1 MQLLAGRAVA
11 CSTGAAHMKTKR
23 ALVATGLVLGT
34 PQCGH
39 RRDFVFN
46 AGFYTDVDTT
56 GAGPRFVIS
65 ASNTAVT
72 AQVKNNSTTPSGNL
86 TVGAFHAV
94 LLESASEQSRRLT
107 LDGKITQGGVQSN
120 GSASFSGTA
129 TLNFG
134 DGTPPLPVAWL
145 HIVVNA
151 DGLTLSVDSATL
163 PAALT
168 GGCIVVQ

>member
-1 MQLLAGRAVA
+1 
-11 CSTGAAHMKTKR
+11 
-23 ALVATGLVLGT
+23 
-34 PQCGH
+34 
-39 RRDFVFN
+39 
-46 AGFYTDVDTT
+46 
-56 GAGPRFVIS
+56 
-65 ASNTAVT
+65 
-72 AQVKNNSTTPSGNL
+72 
-86 TVGAFHAV
+86 
-94 LLESASEQSRRLT
+94 
-107 LDGKITQGGVQSN
+107 VQSN

-145 HIVVNA
+145 HVVVNA